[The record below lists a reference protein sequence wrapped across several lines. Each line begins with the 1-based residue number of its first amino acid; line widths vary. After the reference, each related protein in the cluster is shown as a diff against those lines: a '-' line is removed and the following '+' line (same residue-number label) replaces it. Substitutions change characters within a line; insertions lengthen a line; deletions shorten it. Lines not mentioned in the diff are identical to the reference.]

1 MNQSKYLKYLNKKHD
16 YLENNCITL
25 INEIYK
31 TELNSN
37 AFDELWG
44 YLDMPDGKPQD
55 GKAWMKRFS
64 IQDIEYGAS
73 LVAKKVDLTELQEY
87 DVILFKSKR
96 LLPIHFGMYVGYNKF
111 IHLEEGRFSKI
122 DILNVNWRDMIASIW
137 RQTGKNT

>member
-1 MNQSKYLKYLNKKHD
+1 MNQSKYTKYLGKKHN

-31 TELNSN
+31 AELKSN
-37 AFDELWG
+37 AFDSLWV
-44 YLDMPDGKPQD
+44 YLNMPEGKPID

-64 IQDIEYGAS
+64 IQDIELGAS
-73 LVAKKVDLTELQEY
+73 LVAKKVDLTDLQEY

-122 DILNVNWRDMIASIW
+122 DTLNTIWIDMIASIW
-137 RQTGKNT
+137 RQIGINT

>member
-1 MNQSKYLKYLNKKHD
+1 MTQSKYLKYLGIKHN

-25 INEIYK
+25 INDIYK
-31 TELNSN
+31 AELSSN
-37 AFDELWG
+37 AFDALWE
-44 YLDMPDGKPQD
+44 YLGMPEGKPTD

-64 IQDIEYGAS
+64 IEDIETGAS

-122 DILNVNWRDMIASIW
+122 DVLNTAWRDMIASIW
-137 RQTGKNT
+137 RQTGKNI

>member
-31 TELNSN
+31 NELNSN
-37 AFDELWG
+37 AFDKLWV

-73 LVAKKVDLTELQEY
+73 LVAKKVDLTDLQEY

-122 DILNVNWRDMIASIW
+122 DVLNDNWRNMIASIW
-137 RQTGKNT
+137 R

>member
-31 TELNSN
+31 IELNSN
-37 AFDELWG
+37 AFDELWV
-44 YLDMPDGKPQD
+44 YLSMPEGKPQD

-73 LVAKKVDLTELQEY
+73 LVAKKVDLTDLQEY

-122 DILNVNWRDMIASIW
+122 DVLNDNWRDMIASIW